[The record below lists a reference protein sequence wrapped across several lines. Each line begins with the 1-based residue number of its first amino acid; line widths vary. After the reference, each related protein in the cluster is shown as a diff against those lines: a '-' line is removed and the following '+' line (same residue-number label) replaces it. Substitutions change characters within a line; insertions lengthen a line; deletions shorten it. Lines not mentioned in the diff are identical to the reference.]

1 MLAAQGH
8 VGLLRGGVVGLDADD
23 EQGRFA
29 STTANPERP

>member
-8 VGLLRGGVVGLDADD
+8 VGLLRGVVGLDADD